1 MRDLFIYAIEAA
13 ACSGILL
20 AAYSV
25 LLERR
30 VRFLACRLYLP
41 AAMAAAAVIPAL
53 SIPVWSAVPAGTAAA
68 AITAGE
74 ITAAAVTPG
83 SGSGI
88 DARAAGLILYGC
100 GVAVMSAILLMQLLR
115 IAHLR
120 RSGTTTCVG
129 GVRTVRIDSR
139 ISAFSFF
146 GTIYIG
152 ANVDGEALR
161 QIVMH
166 ESSHIRHRHSCERIV
181 MELLRIAAW
190 WNPFVWIAARRLVE
204 VEEYE
209 ADNDVLQSGT
219 DTALYAKTIFEQAF
233 GYSPEIANGFRN
245 SLTKKRFQMMTSKKT
260 GSTALRVAAT
270 LPIAAVLLA
279 SFGFTARATEYGAGE
294 PAAMV
299 ARTDAGTAQSP
310 AGDKEEPALHV
321 DKMPAFGDGGS
332 LVEFRQW
339 LMMRMRYPKEAY
351 ERKIKG
357 QVIVSFVVG
366 SDGNVKDIAILR
378 SPDQSLS
385 DEAIRVMKLSPAWT
399 PGSNDGKPASVK
411 FVLPITFNLADDD
424 TPAGSQQVPDAPN
437 TLDNVTVTAY

>member
-1 MRDLFIYAIEAA
+1 MRDLLIYALEAA

-20 AAYSV
+20 AAYSI

-41 AAMAAAAVIPAL
+41 AAMALAAVIPAL
-53 SIPVWSAVPAGTAAA
+53 SIPVWNAVPAGTAAA

-74 ITAAAVTPG
+74 ITAAAITPG
-83 SGSGI
+83 SSI
-88 DARAAGLILYGC
+88 DARAAGLVLYGC

-115 IAHLR
+115 IAHIR
-120 RSGTTTCVG
+120 RSGTTTCVD

-146 GTIYIG
+146 GTIYVG
-152 ANVDGEALR
+152 ANADGEALR

-279 SFGFTARATEYGAGE
+279 SFGFTARATEYDAGE
-294 PAAMV
+294 PAATV
-299 ARTDAGTAQSP
+299 ARTDAGAAQSP
-310 AGDKEEPALHV
+310 AADKEEPALHV

-339 LMMRMRYPKEAY
+339 IMMRIRYPKEAY

-357 QVIVSFVVG
+357 LVVVSFVVG
-366 SDGNVKDIAILR
+366 SDGNVKDIAILK

-385 DEAIRVMKLSPAWT
+385 DEAVRVMKMSPAWT
-399 PGSNDGKPASVK
+399 PGEQDGKPASVK
-411 FVLPITFNLADDD
+411 FVLPITFAFADDNI
-424 TPAGSQQVPDAPN
+424 PAGSQQMPDAPN
-437 TLDNVTVTAY
+437 TVDEITVTAY